1 MSRLEELIQEYCP
14 DGVKYKRLNEVC
26 TYVDYRGKTP
36 KKVDSGVF
44 LITAKNIRRG
54 YIDYEASKEYIAAED
69 YDDVMKRGTARLGD
83 ILITTEAPC
92 GNAAI
97 VDREN
102 IALAQRVIKYRC
114 NNDMNPNFLLHVILG
129 TEFQK
134 KLSRASTG
142 GTVKGIKGS
151 KLHLLEVPVPPLPVQ
166 QEIVRILDSFT
177 ELTAELQAELQARK
191 KQYEYYRDELLTP
204 KNEIPKVKLGEFA
217 EICRGGNFQKKD
229 FVSNGYPCI
238 HYGQIYTHYGTYTDS
253 ALTNVDKA
261 VYDRSKKAKSG
272 DIIMAVTSENIEDVC
287 KATAWLGNENIAVSG
302 HTAIIHHQQNPK
314 YLSYYFASNAFFNQK
329 KKLAHGTKVI
339 EVTPSSLANIEVPLP
354 SLEVQNRLVN
364 VLDNFDSIC
373 TDLNIGLPA
382 EIEAR
387 QKQYEFY
394 RDSLLTFAETGQ
406 MISQTD
412 RQTELNAIK
421 LIQYVFGYVPVE
433 LGTVATVTKLAG
445 YEFTKYVTYSDKG
458 KFVALRGLNVK
469 NGKLDLGDV
478 KYIDNSDLSKLNRS
492 KLCNGDMLFTYV
504 GTIGQVAVIN
514 ENNKYYLAPNVALIR
529 VNKELVNP
537 EYMRY
542 FFQTSVFRETQINR
556 LLQSSS
562 MKNIPMEKIRKFILQ
577 IPTIEE
583 QNHIVGILDRFDTL
597 CNDISSGLPAEI
609 EARQKQY
616 EYYRDKL
623 LSFKEKQH

>member
-14 DGVKYKRLNEVC
+14 DGVEYVELGNIVEFLNGRAYKQSELLDEGKYKVLRVGNFHTNDKWYYSNLELDKTKYCDNGDLLY
-26 TYVDYRGKTP
+26 TWAATLGPQIWNGGKVIYHYHIW
-36 KKVDSGVF
+36 KLIFDEKIISKRF
-44 LITAKNIRRG
+44 LYHFLTM
-54 YIDYEASKEYIAAED
+54 D
-69 YDDVMKRGTARLGD
+69 T
-83 ILITTEAPC
+83 
-92 GNAAI
+92 
-97 VDREN
+97 EN
-102 IALAQRVIKYRC
+102 ISKSLT
-114 NNDMNPNFLLHVILG
+114 NSTMPHVSMANM
-129 TEFQK
+129 K
-134 KLSRASTG
+134 KRT
-142 GTVKGIKGS
+142 
-151 KLHLLEVPVPPLPVQ
+151 VPVPPLPVQ

-204 KNEIPKVKLGEFA
+204 KNEISKVKLGEFA

-364 VLDNFDSIC
+364 VLDNFDAIC

-421 LIQYVFGYVPVE
+421 LIQYVFGCGKIKMPDWVE
-433 LGTVATVTKLAG
+433 YKKL
-445 YEFTKYVTYSDKG
+445 K
-458 KFVALRGLNVK
+458 
-469 NGKLDLGDV
+469 DV
-478 KYIDNSDLSKLNRS
+478 
-492 KLCNGDMLFTYV
+492 
-504 GTIGQVAVIN
+504 
-514 ENNKYYLAPNVALIR
+514 
-529 VNKELVNP
+529 
-537 EYMRY
+537 
-542 FFQTSVFRETQINR
+542 
-556 LLQSSS
+556 SS
-562 MKNIPMEKIRKFILQ
+562 MKRGSSLTKAQATDGAIPVISGGKTPAFYCTISNRNGETITVAGSGANAGYVQFWNIPIYANDCFTVKGIKEETSTKYLYYFLTSIQGKISSTKKGSG
-577 IPTIEE
+577 IPHVHISDIEQYLVPVPPLPVQQE
-583 QNHIVGILDRFDTL
+583 IVRILDRFNTL

-623 LSFKEKQH
+623 LSFKEKQN

>member
-14 DGVKYKRLNEVC
+14 DGVEYVELGNIVEFLNGRAYKQSELLDEGKYKVLRVGNFHTNDKWYYSNLELDKTKYCDNGDLLY
-26 TYVDYRGKTP
+26 TWAATLGPQIWNGGKVIYHYHIW
-36 KKVDSGVF
+36 KLIFDEKIISKRF
-44 LITAKNIRRG
+44 LYHFLTM
-54 YIDYEASKEYIAAED
+54 D
-69 YDDVMKRGTARLGD
+69 T
-83 ILITTEAPC
+83 
-92 GNAAI
+92 
-97 VDREN
+97 EN
-102 IALAQRVIKYRC
+102 ISKSLT
-114 NNDMNPNFLLHVILG
+114 NSTMPHVSMANM
-129 TEFQK
+129 K
-134 KLSRASTG
+134 KRT
-142 GTVKGIKGS
+142 
-151 KLHLLEVPVPPLPVQ
+151 VPVPPLPVQ

-204 KNEIPKVKLGEFA
+204 KNEISKVKLGEFA

-364 VLDNFDSIC
+364 VLDNFDAIC

-412 RQTELNAIK
+412 RQT
-421 LIQYVFGYVPVE
+421 
-433 LGTVATVTKLAG
+433 
-445 YEFTKYVTYSDKG
+445 D
-458 KFVALRGLNVK
+458 R
-469 NGKLDLGDV
+469 
-478 KYIDNSDLSKLNRS
+478 
-492 KLCNGDMLFTYV
+492 
-504 GTIGQVAVIN
+504 
-514 ENNKYYLAPNVALIR
+514 
-529 VNKELVNP
+529 
-537 EYMRY
+537 
-542 FFQTSVFRETQINR
+542 
-556 LLQSSS
+556 
-562 MKNIPMEKIRKFILQ
+562 
-577 IPTIEE
+577 
-583 QNHIVGILDRFDTL
+583 QN
-597 CNDISSGLPAEI
+597 
-609 EARQKQY
+609 
-616 EYYRDKL
+616 
-623 LSFKEKQH
+623 